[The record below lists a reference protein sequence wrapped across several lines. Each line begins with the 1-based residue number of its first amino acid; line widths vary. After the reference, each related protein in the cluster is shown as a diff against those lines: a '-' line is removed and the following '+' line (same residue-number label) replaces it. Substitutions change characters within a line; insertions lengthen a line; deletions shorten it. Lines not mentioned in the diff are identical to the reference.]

1 MKTHWQVSFTG
12 QMSVLR
18 QDFTNLDIECTLSL
32 PQAAASMTC
41 CKMSYQLHYSMVTV
55 RLMPSFDSLY
65 KIATKS
71 NKEPQ
76 PVAGIQSVIMS

>member
-32 PQAAASMTC
+32 PQAG
-41 CKMSYQLHYSMVTV
+41 
-55 RLMPSFDSLY
+55 SFNDLLQNELSVALFNGDSEIDA
-65 KIATKS
+65 KF
-71 NKEPQ
+71 
-76 PVAGIQSVIMS
+76 